1 MSYSFACDWQTAIIM
16 DPVKPHRVGYLTEFN
31 GIGLPA
37 PLVKD
42 LNVQCPYINATAPTY
57 QGLGFNFPVNFPNN
71 QGPIVG
77 SIVAALQNVSWGGGV
92 SDVFS
97 FSCYMSQENALQLK
111 TLQQNQPLRTTNIS
125 IGWWIT
131 NYDPEPK
138 LWFEEMYPKAPAYPD
153 GKINVVGN
161 NVRLQVSLLPV
172 QVAPHL
178 ADVYSVSFE
187 IVPRPGFPAIIHVAS
202 SSTQQVERSWG

>member
-1 MSYSFACDWQTAIIM
+1 MSYSFACDWQAAIIM
-16 DPVKPHRVGYLTEFN
+16 DPLKPHQVGYLTEFN
-31 GIGLPA
+31 GIGLSA
-37 PLVKD
+37 PLAKD
-42 LNVQCPYINATAPTY
+42 LQVQCPYSNLTAPAY
-57 QGLGFNFPVNFPNN
+57 QGLGINFPVN
-71 QGPIVG
+71 QGPIVAPTIG
-77 SIVAALQNVSWGGGV
+77 SAVAVLQNVSWGGGIA
-92 SDVFS
+92 DVFS
-97 FSCYMSQENALQLK
+97 FSCYMSQENALQLE
-111 TLQQNQPLRTTNIS
+111 TLLQSQPLRTTNLS

-138 LWFEEMYPKAPAYPD
+138 IWFEEIYPKSPAYPN

-178 ADVYSVSFE
+178 GYVYSVSFE
-187 IVPRPGFPAIIHVAS
+187 IVPRPDFPAIIHVAS